1 MRKTMT
7 ELDNSVQRVD
17 ATIKQIETSVEHV
30 DSAIHGVDS
39 SIQEVGSAIQGVD
52 SSIQRSWFLSKKHG
66 YDSSRNKNIQ
76 RRIK

>member
-1 MRKTMT
+1 MSISTYLLCLKKNIIIKSVINFYNNFIWKINTSFKGMRKTMT

-39 SIQEVGSAIQGVD
+39 SI
-52 SSIQRSWFLSKKHG
+52 
-66 YDSSRNKNIQ
+66 
-76 RRIK
+76 